1 MGGTANI
8 KDRTLQQECL
18 IYVVIW
24 LLVLLFPIVNEASGA
39 TAYDP
44 FKWSRVV
51 RWWIGTVPFF
61 GLFLLNRLLL
71 VPRLFMKNKM
81 KSYALAAFAA
91 LCLFGAVQHVMITNR
106 HHKPLHEFP
115 ARLHHKPMGPPHG
128 MRPPKKHNPYFPLL
142 VNCSLAIM
150 MTGFNLSII
159 LMFKSQ
165 RDKVLHE
172 EQERARLHDELKYLR
187 SQVNPHFFMNML
199 NNIHALVDIDPQRA
213 KKVII
218 ELSKLMRHTLY
229 DAENQRVSLE
239 SEIAFVSNYISIMR
253 VRYPEDIVCI
263 NMELPE
269 HPSPETR
276 IPPLLFMPL
285 LENAFKHGVSYVND
299 TAIDVKINEYEDN
312 VSFFCRNTK
321 PPASGSCSKG
331 GLGLD
336 NVRRRL
342 NLLYGSDSY
351 LTINDEID
359 SYSVSLTIPK
369 V

>member
-1 MGGTANI
+1 MSVNTYKISLYIDLAFCLVVLPLVLSI
-8 KDRTLQQECL
+8 IPIEKMFASSTIFTVVLIIFLYAVYFLYRKVRVPSLLMKKKYLQAFL
-18 IYVVIW
+18 FIGI
-24 LLVLLFPIVNEASGA
+24 LLVLTSLLAHFPLTDDFIMRLPEGEVPRISAHRA
-39 TAYDP
+39 Q
-44 FKWSRVV
+44 RV
-51 RWWIGTVPFF
+51 WF
-61 GLFLLNRLLL
+61 LFL
-71 VPRLFMKNKM
+71 VV
-81 KSYALAAFAA
+81 S
-91 LCLFGAVQHVMITNR
+91 
-106 HHKPLHEFP
+106 
-115 ARLHHKPMGPPHG
+115 
-128 MRPPKKHNPYFPLL
+128 
-142 VNCSLAIM
+142 
-150 MTGFNLSII
+150 GFSLSIDLTFELFRQVI
-159 LMFKSQ
+159 ARKEVEEA
-165 RDKVLHE
+165 RDK
-172 EQERARLHDELKYLR
+172 AELSLYKA
-187 SQVNPHFFMNML
+187 QINPHFFMNML

-253 VRYPEDIVCI
+253 MRYPEDIVCI

-369 V
+369 I

>member
-1 MGGTANI
+1 
-8 KDRTLQQECL
+8 
-18 IYVVIW
+18 
-24 LLVLLFPIVNEASGA
+24 
-39 TAYDP
+39 
-44 FKWSRVV
+44 
-51 RWWIGTVPFF
+51 
-61 GLFLLNRLLL
+61 
-71 VPRLFMKNKM
+71 
-81 KSYALAAFAA
+81 
-91 LCLFGAVQHVMITNR
+91 
-106 HHKPLHEFP
+106 
-115 ARLHHKPMGPPHG
+115 
-128 MRPPKKHNPYFPLL
+128 MRPPKKQNPYIPLL

-165 RDKVLHE
+165 RD
-172 EQERARLHDELKYLR
+172 
-187 SQVNPHFFMNML
+187 
-199 NNIHALVDIDPQRA
+199 

-253 VRYPEDIVCI
+253 VRY
-263 NMELPE
+263 PE

-321 PPASGSCSKG
+321 PPAPRSSGWRS
-331 GLGLD
+331 
-336 NVRRRL
+336 
-342 NLLYGSDSY
+342 
-351 LTINDEID
+351 TICCM
-359 SYSVSLTIPK
+359 SRA
-369 V
+369 

>member
-1 MGGTANI
+1 M
-8 KDRTLQQECL
+8 
-18 IYVVIW
+18 
-24 LLVLLFPIVNEASGA
+24 
-39 TAYDP
+39 
-44 FKWSRVV
+44 
-51 RWWIGTVPFF
+51 
-61 GLFLLNRLLL
+61 
-71 VPRLFMKNKM
+71 
-81 KSYALAAFAA
+81 
-91 LCLFGAVQHVMITNR
+91 
-106 HHKPLHEFP
+106 
-115 ARLHHKPMGPPHG
+115 
-128 MRPPKKHNPYFPLL
+128 
-142 VNCSLAIM
+142 
-150 MTGFNLSII
+150 
-159 LMFKSQ
+159 
-165 RDKVLHE
+165 
-172 EQERARLHDELKYLR
+172 
-187 SQVNPHFFMNML
+187 
-199 NNIHALVDIDPQRA
+199 
-213 KKVII
+213 
-218 ELSKLMRHTLY
+218 
-229 DAENQRVSLE
+229 SLE

-312 VSFFCRNTK
+312 VSFFCRNAK

-369 V
+369 I